1 MLEYH
6 RIDKGGKLNIK
17 DKGGEKEREECKRCK
32 PSRFGKVLF
41 CVFLYY
47 SDGNFLIGNTIN
59 YFCT

>member
-47 SDGNFLIGNTIN
+47 SDGNFL
-59 YFCT
+59 